1 MKNNYQVMK
10 NNYQVIID
18 REKCVGC
25 GLCCKDCPHHVLA
38 LRDGKAALLSDT
50 CLLCGHCIA
59 ICPQSAVTISGYDMN
74 EVKAYD
80 KTNFG
85 IDSDVLLNII
95 QFRRTVRHYK
105 NRSVERAVIE
115 KIIEAGR
122 FTPTG
127 VNKQTVRYIVA
138 EKSIPLLEA
147 EGLKTFRKLKCLAAL
162 VSKFVK
168 LPFDLSRHNL
178 EPGFFFHGAPA
189 VILIVSKDAV
199 DASLAAM
206 SMELTAEA
214 LGLGTLY
221 TGLFTRAAKLN
232 KKIRTELALAKKEA
246 VVTGLAIGYP
256 AVKYLR
262 TVPRKKADI
271 RWL

>member
-1 MKNNYQVMK
+1 ME

-18 REKCVGC
+18 QEKCVGC
-25 GLCCKDCPHHVLA
+25 GLCCKDCPHHVLE

-50 CLLCGHCIA
+50 CLHCGHCIA
-59 ICPQSAVTISGYDMN
+59 ICPRSAVTISGYDMN

-80 KTNFG
+80 KTGFG
-85 IDSDVLLNII
+85 IDSDVLFNTI
-95 QFRRTVRHYK
+95 QFRRTVRHYQDK
-105 NRSVERAVIE
+105 PIERAVIE
-115 KIIEAGR
+115 KIVDAGR

-147 EGLKTFRKLKCLAAL
+147 EGLKTFRKLKRLAGI
-162 VSKFVK
+162 VGKFVK

-178 EPGFFFHGAPA
+178 EPGFFFQGAPV
-189 VILIVSKDAV
+189 VILIVSNDVV

-206 SMELTAEA
+206 SMELMAEA

-221 TGLFTRAAKLN
+221 TGLFTRAAKMN
-232 KKIRTELALAKKEA
+232 KRIRIELGLAKKEA
-246 VVTGLAIGYP
+246 VITGLAIGYP

-271 RWL
+271 TWL

>member
-1 MKNNYQVMK
+1 MDKNSAKNNYH
-10 NNYQVIID
+10 VIID
-18 REKCVGC
+18 KEKCIGC
-25 GLCCKDCPHHVLA
+25 GLCCKDCPHHVLE

-50 CLLCGHCIA
+50 CLYCGHCIA
-59 ICPQSAVTISGYDMN
+59 VCPQFAVTISGYDMN
-74 EVKAYD
+74 EVKAHN
-80 KTNFG
+80 KTDFG
-85 IDSDVLLNII
+85 INSDVLLNAI
-95 QFRRTVRHYK
+95 QFGRTVRHYRDK
-105 NRSVERAVIE
+105 PVERAVIE

-127 VNKQTVRYIVA
+127 VNKQKVRYIVA
-138 EKSIPLLEA
+138 DKSIPSLEA
-147 EGLKTFRKLKCLAAL
+147 EGLKTFRKLKRLAAV

-178 EPGFFFHGAPA
+178 EPGFFFQGATA
-189 VILIVSKDAV
+189 VIFVVSKDVV

-206 SMELTAEA
+206 SMKLMAEA

-221 TGLFTRAAKLN
+221 TGLFTNAAKMN
-232 KKIRTELALAKKEA
+232 RKIRNELGITKKES

>member
-1 MKNNYQVMK
+1 MK

-18 REKCVGC
+18 KEKCVGC
-25 GLCCKDCPHHVLA
+25 ALCREDCPHHVLA

-59 ICPQSAVTISGYDMN
+59 ICPQSAVTICGYDMN
-74 EVKAYD
+74 EVKAYN

-85 IDSDVLLNII
+85 IDSDVLLNTI
-95 QFRRTVRHYK
+95 QFRRTVRHYLDTP
-105 NRSVERAVIE
+105 VERAVVE

-122 FTPTG
+122 WTPTG
-127 VNKQTVRYIVA
+127 VNKQKVRYVVA

-168 LPFDLSRHNL
+168 LPFDLSRHKL
-178 EPGFFFHGAPA
+178 EAGFFFQGAPV
-189 VILIVSKDAV
+189 VILIVSQDAV

-206 SMELTAEA
+206 SMELMAEA
-214 LGLGTLY
+214 MGLGTLY
-221 TGLFTRAAKLN
+221 TGLFARAAKMN
-232 KKIRTELALAKKEA
+232 KKIRNELGLAKKEA
-246 VVTGLAIGYP
+246 VVTGLAIGYS

-262 TVPRKKADI
+262 TVPRKMADLK
-271 RWL
+271 WL

>member
-1 MKNNYQVMK
+1 MQ

-18 REKCVGC
+18 KEKCVGC
-25 GLCCKDCPHHVLA
+25 GLCCGDCPHHVLA

-59 ICPQSAVTISGYDMN
+59 LCPMAAVTIRGYDMN
-74 EVKAYD
+74 EVKAYN
-80 KTNFG
+80 KTGFG
-85 IDSDVLLNII
+85 IGSDVLLNTI
-95 QFRRTVRHYK
+95 QFRRTVRRYQDTP
-105 NRSVERAVIE
+105 VERAVIE

-122 FTPTG
+122 WTPTG

-138 EKSIPLLEA
+138 EKSIPMLEA
-147 EGLKTFRKLKCLAAL
+147 EGLKTFRKLKCLAGI
-162 VSKFVK
+162 VGKFVK
-168 LPFDLSRHNL
+168 LPFDFSRHKL

-189 VILIVSKDAV
+189 VILIVSEDAV

-206 SMELTAEA
+206 SMELMAEA

-221 TGLFTRAAKLN
+221 TGLFTHAAKMN
-232 KKIRTELALAKKEA
+232 ARIRNGLGLMKKEA
-246 VVTGLAIGYP
+246 VVTGLAIGYSG
-256 AVKYLR
+256 VNYLR

-271 RWL
+271 KWL